1 MYTKTKLAVSLG
13 SEVGFSSYSTLFM
26 PLSTCYVQG
35 QLVPSCV
42 LAYSGASL
50 RQSSLTSEFQALS
63 QFQVG
68 YKFRVILGGNAVN
81 LSDSAVKSEKKKIH
95 EKRQLGLLCGGKF
108 QQFTGTFQ
116 QGHISLGAT
125 EELKENMS
133 ESTEMLVTII
143 PPYCCRYPEKSK
155 STVLDNQNLELRKL
169 NFLFN
174 KEMIT

>member
-35 QLVPSCV
+35 QLVPACV
-42 LAYSGASL
+42 LAYSGA
-50 RQSSLTSEFQALS
+50 LTSEFQALS

-95 EKRQLGLLCGGKF
+95 EKRQLWLLCGGKL
-108 QQFTGTFQ
+108 QQFTGTF
-116 QGHISLGAT
+116 
-125 EELKENMS
+125 
-133 ESTEMLVTII
+133 
-143 PPYCCRYPEKSK
+143 
-155 STVLDNQNLELRKL
+155 
-169 NFLFN
+169 
-174 KEMIT
+174 